1 MFDAYSKSSVSSQT
15 YSVSENSVPQTSSQ
29 ESVFYQ
35 SCNNASE
42 KTLLDTICLIE
53 FPDPY
58 QENSSQNKTEWLT
71 NNPHGEL
78 LQEFHECSHCLMQT
92 TATKSKTLLNVS
104 DFILFQLVIFI
115 VRSGYRCISEIGFK
129 LMYWNRN
136 FEHTFSST

>member
-1 MFDAYSKSSVSSQT
+1 MHILNQVYPLRRILYLRIVCLKHLHKSLF
-15 YSVSENSVPQTSSQ
+15 
-29 ESVFYQ
+29 FYQ
-35 SCNNASE
+35 ICNNASE
-42 KTLLDTICLIE
+42 KALLNTICLIE

-78 LQEFHECSHCLMQT
+78 LQGFHECSHCLMQT

-129 LMYWNRN
+129 VMY
-136 FEHTFSST
+136 